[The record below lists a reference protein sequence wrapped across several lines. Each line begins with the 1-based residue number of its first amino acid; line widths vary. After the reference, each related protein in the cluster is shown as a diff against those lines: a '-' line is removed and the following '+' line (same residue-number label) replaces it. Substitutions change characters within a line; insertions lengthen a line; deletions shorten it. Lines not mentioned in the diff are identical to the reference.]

1 MATVKELVKRKEL
14 LAPGHRACAG
24 CAAPTVLRLILKATE
39 TPVVVTSATGCMEV
53 VTTIYPY
60 TAWRCPFIH
69 SAFENSAAT
78 ISGIETAYR
87 AHKKR
92 GRLDR
97 DIKFIAIGGDG
108 GTYDIGLQALSGA
121 VERGHNFVYVCYNNE
136 AYMNT
141 GIQRSGATPFRA
153 HTSTAPAG
161 KVIPGKSQQRKDM
174 TEIMVAH
181 GIPYAAQASPGH
193 WRDLVKKMEK
203 ALAVDGPAFLNVL
216 APCPRGWRHDTS
228 KSIEMARLAVE
239 TCYWPLYE
247 VEDGVYR
254 VTQKPKE
261 KRPVSEWLF
270 AQGRFAH
277 LKKPENAGF
286 VQEIQ
291 EFVDRKWAYLLERAA
306 SERAASK

>member
-1 MATVKELVKRKEL
+1 M
-14 LAPGHRACAG
+14 C
-24 CAAPTVLRLILKATE
+24 I
-39 TPVVVTSATGCMEV
+39 
-53 VTTIYPY
+53 
-60 TAWRCPFIH
+60 
-69 SAFENSAAT
+69 
-78 ISGIETAYR
+78 
-87 AHKKR
+87 
-92 GRLDR
+92 R
-97 DIKFIAIGGDG
+97 D
-108 GTYDIGLQALSGA
+108 S
-121 VERGHNFVYVCYNNE
+121 
-136 AYMNT
+136 
-141 GIQRSGATPFRA
+141 
-153 HTSTAPAG
+153 AG

-181 GIPYAAQASPGH
+181 GIPYAAQASPSH

-228 KSIEMARLAVE
+228 KSIEIARLAVE

-291 EFVDRKWAYLLERAA
+291 EFVDRKWAYLLEQ
-306 SERAASK
+306 AASK